1 MITVYTVEAMPRRDP
16 QVQEL
21 RRLLRLVLR
30 GLWWRRRPPADLESV
45 FQPGAP
51 PLGPRQI
58 GLLVHVG
65 TEGERTVGE
74 LADELG
80 LSLPAASRLA
90 RDLEE
95 HNLVYRREAIE
106 DKRRTVVDLNALTEK
121 RVRGWLDRRDTPL
134 RTALDALDA
143 AEREAFLKGLR
154 ALADALMEESQRGPL
169 RPHHRKAHRG
179 RSDRDRS
186 V

>member
-1 MITVYTVEAMPRRDP
+1 MPRRDP

-21 RRLLRLVLR
+21 RRLLRHVLR
-30 GLWWRRRPPADLESV
+30 GLWRRRRAPAELEPL
-45 FQPGAP
+45 FQAGGP
-51 PLGPRQI
+51 PLGPRHI

-90 RDLEE
+90 RELED
-95 HNLVYRREAIE
+95 HNLVHRREAIE

-121 RVRGWLDRRDTPL
+121 GVRAWLDRREAPL
-134 RTALDALDA
+134 RAALDALDA
-143 AEREAFLKGLR
+143 IEREAFLKGLR
-154 ALADALMEESQRGPL
+154 ALADALMEESPRGSL
-169 RPHHRKAHRG
+169 RPHHRKADR
-179 RSDRDRS
+179 RRADRDRS

>member
-1 MITVYTVEAMPRRDP
+1 MPRRDP

-30 GLWWRRRPPADLESV
+30 GLWWRRRAPADLESV
-45 FQPGAP
+45 FQPGGP
-51 PLGPRQI
+51 PLGPRHF

-134 RTALDALDA
+134 RAALDALDA
-143 AEREAFLKGLR
+143 GEREAFLKGLR
-154 ALADALMEESQRGPL
+154 ALADALMEESARGPL
-169 RPHHRKAHRG
+169 RPHHRKAHR
-179 RSDRDRS
+179 RRTDRDRS

>member
-1 MITVYTVEAMPRRDP
+1 MPRRDP
-16 QVQEL
+16 EVQEL
-21 RRLLRLVLR
+21 RRLLRRVLR
-30 GLWWRRRPPADLESV
+30 GLWRRRRAPAELEPV
-45 FQPGAP
+45 LVADGP
-51 PLGPRQI
+51 PLGPRHM

-80 LSLPAASRLA
+80 LSLPAASTLA
-90 RDLEE
+90 RELED
-95 HNLVYRREAIE
+95 HNLVHRREAIE

-121 RVRGWLDRRDTPL
+121 RVRSWLDRRDAPL
-134 RTALDALDA
+134 RETLAALDET
-143 AEREAFLKGLR
+143 EREAFLKGLR
-154 ALADALMEESQRGPL
+154 ALADALMEESPRGSL
-169 RPHHRKAHRG
+169 RPHHRKAHRR

>member
-1 MITVYTVEAMPRRDP
+1 MPRWNP
-16 QVQEL
+16 EVQEL

-30 GLWWRRRPPADLESV
+30 GLWRRRRPPAELARVLSA
-45 FQPGAP
+45 GGP
-51 PLGPRQI
+51 PI
-58 GLLVHVG
+58 GRRHIALLVHIG
-65 TEGERTVGE
+65 TEGERTVGQ

-95 HNLVYRREAIE
+95 HNLVHRREAIE

-121 RVRGWLDRRDTPL
+121 DVRAWLDRREEPL
-134 RTALDALDA
+134 RATLAALDAS
-143 AEREAFLKGLR
+143 ERAAFLKGLR
-154 ALADALMEESQRGPL
+154 ALADELMRESACGSL
-169 RPHHRKAHRG
+169 RPHDRAPRRRG
-179 RSDRDRS
+179 PHRDRS

>member
-1 MITVYTVEAMPRRDP
+1 MPRRDP

-21 RRLLRLVLR
+21 RRLLRSVLR
-30 GLWWRRRPPADLESV
+30 GLWRRRRPPADLEPV
-45 FQPGAP
+45 FMPCGP
-51 PLGPRQI
+51 PLGPRHM

-74 LADELG
+74 LAEELG
-80 LSLPAASRLA
+80 LSLPAASAIA

-95 HNLVYRREAIE
+95 HNLVHRREAIE
-106 DKRRTVVDLNALTEK
+106 DKRRTIVDLNALTEK
-121 RVRGWLDRRDTPL
+121 RVRSWLDRRDAPL
-134 RTALDALDA
+134 RKTLAALDP

-154 ALADALMEESQRGPL
+154 ALAEALMEESPRGPL
-169 RPHHRKAHRG
+169 RPHHWKAHRR
-179 RSDRDRS
+179 RSNRDRS